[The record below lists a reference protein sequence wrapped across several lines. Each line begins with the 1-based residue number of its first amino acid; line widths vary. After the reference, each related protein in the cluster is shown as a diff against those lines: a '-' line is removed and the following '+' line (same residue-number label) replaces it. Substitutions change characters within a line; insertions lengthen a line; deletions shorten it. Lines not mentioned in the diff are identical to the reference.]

1 MGFETIT
8 NDNWL
13 SYAMKHYDNPTLERD
28 VEFNDDLKRFKYLK
42 RLFRKY
48 ELTGNMKVRLAVNHI
63 VVLHNVFNTDCATT
77 LLLFKIDRVY
87 WPILKSIMSYL
98 NYLYPNEL
106 DNIAE
111 DEKIKKMLKEIESSR
126 PTAVNLSWAI
136 KKFYKIK
143 CYELKNLSLIHI

>member
-1 MGFETIT
+1 MVFETIT

-13 SYAMKHYDNPTLERD
+13 SYAMKHYDNPTLEKD

-63 VVLHNVFNTDCATT
+63 VVLHNVFNTYCATT

-87 WPILKSIMSYL
+87 WPILKSVMRYL
-98 NYLYPNEL
+98 NYLYPDEL
-106 DNIAE
+106 DDINDDGISHVKE
-111 DEKIKKMLKEIESSR
+111 GGLKLEVKHERISNG
-126 PTAVNLSWAI
+126 TFKVYA
-136 KKFYKIK
+136 K
-143 CYELKNLSLIHI
+143 LI

>member
-1 MGFETIT
+1 
-8 NDNWL
+8 
-13 SYAMKHYDNPTLERD
+13 MKHYDNPTLEKD

-77 LLLFKIDRVY
+77 LLLFKMKNIILA
-87 WPILKSIMSYL
+87 ILKSIMGYL

-106 DNIAE
+106 DSVAE
-111 DEKIKKMLKEIESSR
+111 DEKIKKMLE
-126 PTAVNLSWAI
+126 N
-136 KKFYKIK
+136 
-143 CYELKNLSLIHI
+143 YE

>member
-1 MGFETIT
+1 MVFETIT

-13 SYAMKHYDNPTLERD
+13 TYAMKHYDNPTLEKD

-63 VVLHNVFNTDCATT
+63 VVLHNVFDTDCATT
-77 LLLFKIDRVY
+77 LLLFKIDQVY

-106 DNIAE
+106 DSIDE
-111 DEKIKKMLKEIESSR
+111 DEKIKKMLE
-126 PTAVNLSWAI
+126 
-136 KKFYKIK
+136 
-143 CYELKNLSLIHI
+143 EL

>member
-1 MGFETIT
+1 MFSKIT
-8 NDNWL
+8 KKNWL
-13 SYAMKHYDNPTLERD
+13 FFAIKNYNVPNLDSEQ
-28 VEFNDDLKRFKYLK
+28 EFYEDIKRFKYLK

-87 WPILKSIMSYL
+87 WPILKSIMGYL

-106 DNIAE
+106 DSVAE
-111 DEKIKKMLKEIESSR
+111 DEYIKKMLE
-126 PTAVNLSWAI
+126 
-136 KKFYKIK
+136 
-143 CYELKNLSLIHI
+143 EL

>member
-13 SYAMKHYDNPTLERD
+13 SYAMKHYDNPTLEKD
-28 VEFNDDLKRFKYLK
+28 VEFSDDLKRFKYLK

-87 WPILKSIMSYL
+87 WPILKSIMGYL

-106 DNIAE
+106 DSVAE
-111 DEKIKKMLKEIESSR
+111 DENIKKMLE
-126 PTAVNLSWAI
+126 
-136 KKFYKIK
+136 
-143 CYELKNLSLIHI
+143 EL